1 MSLFHDLVDRFTQSV
16 TAYVGDKA
24 LMLAAVSAASNVIV
38 ADSEV
43 DDEEVETAL
52 AGMRA
57 NPILQKGYDTLMLET
72 ELFDGIARARTRAGR
87 AENLGRVAAIVDRDI
102 EQRNNVFLIAADVA
116 DHEGISD
123 VERKAL
129 AEVAAALA
137 VDMEAL
143 LRASPVKVVP
153 AP

>member
-1 MSLFHDLVDRFTQSV
+1 MSLFHDLVDRFTRSV
-16 TAYVGDKA
+16 TAYAGDKT

-43 DDEEVETAL
+43 DEEEVETAL

-57 NPILQKGYDTLMLET
+57 NPILKKGYDTLMLEAA
-72 ELFDGIARARTRAGR
+72 LFDGIARARTRAGR
-87 AENLGRVAAIVDRDI
+87 AENLGHVASIADRAID
-102 EQRNNVFLIAADVA
+102 QRNNVFLIAADVA

-123 VERKAL
+123 VERRAL
-129 AEVAAALA
+129 QEVAAALG
-137 VDMEAL
+137 VDMDAL
-143 LRASPVKVVP
+143 LRASPVKAAP